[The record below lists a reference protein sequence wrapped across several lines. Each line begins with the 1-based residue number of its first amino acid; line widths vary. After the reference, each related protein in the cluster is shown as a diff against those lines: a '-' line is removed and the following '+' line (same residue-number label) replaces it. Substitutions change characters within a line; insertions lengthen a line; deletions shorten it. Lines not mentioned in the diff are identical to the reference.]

1 MNCIQKRE
9 IDFSKLSE
17 LSCIY
22 HSESN
27 LYHDDYLVYKMFDL
41 TFRELWA
48 KEKNLRLLQENKQL
62 EQFHVLIPKE
72 IIYNGRR
79 LSGYTMDYIK
89 DGMPLFDFPL
99 NDLNVSDFLSM
110 VKQAS
115 AYTRGIHQSGLNIV
129 VGDLSFDNIIFD
141 KDYQVYFCDFDSC
154 VVLEDS
160 TMMISILLAR
170 YLSNHHISLK
180 LSKDT
185 DKLCLILCTL
195 YVLFHGKSIDS
206 ISMTE
211 YNVLAERIE
220 FLQNIREY
228 ILNLKKASGSLPSIP
243 YIDECI
249 STNDLTYSTKRLL
262 KSLKMK

>member
-1 MNCIQKRE
+1 MNCIQKRD

-17 LSCIY
+17 LSCAY

-27 LYHDDYLVYKMFDL
+27 LYHDEQLVYKMFDL
-41 TFRELWA
+41 TFRELCV

-62 EQFHVLIPKE
+62 EQFHVLLPKK
-72 IIYNGRR
+72 IIYNGRK
-79 LSGYTMDYIK
+79 LSGYMMDYIK
-89 DGMPLFDFPL
+89 DGIPLFDFSL
-99 NDLNVSDFLSM
+99 SNLNVLDFLGM

-115 AYTRGIHQSGLNIV
+115 EYTRGIHQSGLNIV
-129 VGDLSFDNIIFD
+129 IGDLSFDNIIFD

-154 VVLEDS
+154 VIMGDS
-160 TMMISILLAR
+160 TMMISSLLAT
-170 YLSNHHISLK
+170 YLKNHHISLK

-195 YVLFHGKSIDS
+195 YVLFPGKSIDS
-206 ISMTE
+206 ISMEE
-211 YNVLAERIE
+211 YDTLSTRIE

-228 ILNLKKASGSLPSIP
+228 ILNLKETNGSLPSIP

-249 STNDLTYSTKRLL
+249 SMNDLTHSTKLL
-262 KSLKMK
+262 RKFLK